1 LFPVAAAVGVGLG
14 TFSILADGILPG
26 RLFVMLGNIAAPWG
40 LAAFLVGRLTTSLR
54 RGALAGGL
62 ALVVGVAVY
71 YLGVALRGY
80 DVGPANA
87 VWTAV
92 ALVAGPIMGL
102 SGAATAARPSRPPI
116 AAVVLPA
123 AMLVAEAI
131 FLLVDRKAWRWNL
144 AAEPYRFIE
153 LGVDLVLLVG
163 GFLLVHLLVA
173 DAHERRLAYLLVA
186 GAGVAGA
193 LALFLLYRTIGAVA

>member
-102 SGAATAARPSRPPI
+102 CGAATAARPSRPPI
-116 AAVVLPA
+116 AAVVLP
-123 AMLVAEAI
+123 
-131 FLLVDRKAWRWNL
+131 
-144 AAEPYRFIE
+144 
-153 LGVDLVLLVG
+153 
-163 GFLLVHLLVA
+163 
-173 DAHERRLAYLLVA
+173 ERCSSPRRSSCWSTGRR
-186 GAGVAGA
+186 GAGTSPRS
-193 LALFLLYRTIGAVA
+193 RTGSSSSGSTWCS